1 MNFDNPPFLVCFW
14 IFWGFSVFLIGKIE
28 CVFLYLSTI
37 CSCSIVGIWLL
48 LKKFSGSGCFCW
60 SLIFN
65 RFIHK
70 SISFVPIFLCI
81 FSLICGH
88 GSFPTAFTWDITIR
102 IFSETG
108 ILVDR
113 AEGSWVHLQA
123 KFKAFPFVKVST
135 FAMRRKFCDNLG
147 LFYLSK
153 SNFLYPSISR
163 FGSGKS
169 VYPPSWPV
177 FHSFPSFRSPL
188 MLNSSWH
195 EEKSLALKKNSSI
208 HFHVKSFLFL
218 GSVLPLC
225 LFLGNL
231 HNS

>member
-1 MNFDNPPFLVCFW
+1 MVLLEADIELLGLC
-14 IFWGFSVFLIGKIE
+14 LI
-28 CVFLYLSTI
+28 C
-37 CSCSIVGIWLL
+37 
-48 LKKFSGSGCFCW
+48 
-60 SLIFN
+60 N

-88 GSFPTAFTWDITIR
+88 GSFPAAFAWDITIR

-108 ILVDR
+108 SLVDR

-153 SNFLYPSISR
+153 SDFLYLSISR
-163 FGSGKS
+163 FGSAR
-169 VYPPSWPV
+169 V
-177 FHSFPSFRSPL
+177 FILQVGLSSTPFPLSDLHLCWILLGMRKNP
-188 MLNSSWH
+188 
-195 EEKSLALKKNSSI
+195 LALKKNSSI

-231 HNS
+231 HNL

>member
-1 MNFDNPPFLVCFW
+1 MFN
-14 IFWGFSVFLIGKIE
+14 
-28 CVFLYLSTI
+28 
-37 CSCSIVGIWLL
+37 
-48 LKKFSGSGCFCW
+48 
-60 SLIFN
+60 FN

-88 GSFPTAFTWDITIR
+88 VSFPTAFTWDITIR